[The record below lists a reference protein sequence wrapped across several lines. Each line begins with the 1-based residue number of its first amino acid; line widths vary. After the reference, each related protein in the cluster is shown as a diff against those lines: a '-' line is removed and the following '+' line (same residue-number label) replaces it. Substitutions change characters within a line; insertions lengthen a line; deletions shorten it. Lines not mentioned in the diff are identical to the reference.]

1 MGFKKKAEALLFP
14 VALIAGIVTGIA
26 IERTKR
32 KAASVAAREA
42 AIKEEFPAE
51 AGEAVCEEVPAEACE
66 AACGEVP
73 AEACEAACEEPG
85 EDA

>member
-1 MGFKKKAEALLFP
+1 MGLKKKAEALLFP
-14 VALIAGIVTGIA
+14 VALIAGVVTGIA

-51 AGEAVCEEVPAEACE
+51 AGEA
-66 AACGEVP
+66 
-73 AEACEAACEEPG
+73 ACEEPG